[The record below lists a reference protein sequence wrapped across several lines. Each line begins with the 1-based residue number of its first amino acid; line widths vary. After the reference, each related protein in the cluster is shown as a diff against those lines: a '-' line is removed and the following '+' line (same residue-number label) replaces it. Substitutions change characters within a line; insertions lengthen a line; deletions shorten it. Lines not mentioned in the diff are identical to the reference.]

1 MLIIKSNTLKL
12 GTFASALFAASTV
25 CGPAAAQVQDEI
37 IVTATKRDERLIDVP
52 LSISVIGANM
62 IETTGIRDLKEV
74 AEYIPNVEIS
84 QGSDF
89 RSAVTIR
96 GVGAVSRNIGFDTR
110 VGVYVDGIYMG
121 QSPSLNQELL
131 DLQQVEVLRGPQGT
145 LFGKDTVAGAINLIT
160 KKPGDEFEGSASA
173 DVGNFGY
180 TEFKGMVTI
189 PLGDTLSFKGSVSK
203 ADRDGFIRNTG
214 TGNDLMG
221 VDTLSYRG
229 QLRFAPTDNL
239 DINLSF
245 DGLNSDRLFMVGEP
259 VTDMLGLFTLPE
271 DREVNFDF
279 DPNESRDVYGAAL
292 TVEYELD
299 NGFTLKSLSG
309 WRDTEAFF
317 SNATDYSPT
326 SIIFIEYIDEF
337 EQLSQEFQLISPDE
351 GRLDYVVGAYIYK
364 QDAFTNR
371 DVPLGDGFI
380 EGFVAPFVAPA
391 VAPLL
396 GLDPAN
402 LTPADLALISA
413 VAGFGPEG
421 SNATTNTG
429 TVDTNNYALFVNAN
443 YDLTERLTLGLGARY
458 SVVKKDASWI
468 LDGRNSGPFGIGTTN
483 PDAAGAPRPLINDR
497 KDTAFSPAVSLTYSI
512 TDTANIYAKYS
523 SGFKS
528 GGFNLDFINANEL
541 VANSGLE
548 FDKETVD
555 SYEVGVK
562 GTTRNFTFGAAAFLA
577 NFKNY
582 QVNQFI
588 VLDPNASPPLT
599 SIRITNAARVT
610 SKGLEF
616 EATWHPT
623 DSLSFQGTL
632 GLLDAT
638 FDEFPG
644 GATGGA
650 DAAGNTLPG
659 APDFSASFGGQ
670 YTHNLESMG
679 ASLLFRGDLTHR
691 GGIFQNIDNIKTDV
705 AALQP
710 NDPFDFGYAKSLT
723 QINARIGFLPDSE
736 RFELYLWSRNLTN
749 EEQVVSD
756 LQDFFGTKVRQHNIG
771 RTWGVE
777 AIVNF

>member
-1 MLIIKSNTLKL
+1 MSKNTLKL
-12 GTFASALFAASTV
+12 GLLAGTLLASSTLNITAS
-25 CGPAAAQVQDEI
+25 AQVQDEI
-37 IVTATKRDERLIDVP
+37 IVTATKRNERLIDVP
-52 LSISVIGANM
+52 LSISVVGAHM

-89 RSAVTIR
+89 RSSVTIR

-160 KKPGDEFEGSASA
+160 KKPGDEFEGTISA
-173 DVGNFGY
+173 DLGNFGY
-180 TEFKGMVTI
+180 TEFKGMVTV
-189 PLGDTLSFKGSVSK
+189 PLSDTVSFKGSISK

-229 QLRFAPTDNL
+229 QLRFTPRDNL

-279 DPNESRDVYGAAL
+279 DPNESRDVYGVAL
-292 TVEYELD
+292 TVEYELA

-309 WRDTEAFF
+309 WRDTKAFF

-326 SIIFIEYIDEF
+326 SIIFIKYTDEF
-337 EQLSQEFQLISPDE
+337 EQFSQEFQLISPDE
-351 GRLDYVVGAYIYK
+351 GKLDYVVGAYLYT

-402 LTPADLALISA
+402 LTAANLDLISA
-413 VAGFGPEG
+413 IAGFGPEG

-429 TVDTNNYALFVNAN
+429 AVTTNNYALFLNAN
-443 YDLTERLTLGLGARY
+443 YELSDRLTLGIGARY
-458 SVVKKDASWI
+458 SIVEKDASWI

-483 PDAAGAPRPLINDR
+483 PDPITGAPTPLVNDR
-497 KDTAFSPAVSLTYSI
+497 KDTAFSPAVSLTYAV
-512 TDTANIYAKYS
+512 TDTANVYAKYS

-541 VANSGLE
+541 AANAGLE

-555 SYEVGVK
+555 SYELGLK
-562 GTTRNFTFGAAAFLA
+562 GTAGNFSFAAAAFLA
-577 NFKNY
+577 EFSDY

-599 SIRITNAARVT
+599 SIRITNAASVT
-610 SKGLEF
+610 SKGLEL
-616 EATWHPT
+616 EASWRPT
-623 DSLSFQGTL
+623 DELTFQGTL
-632 GLLDAT
+632 GFLDAT
-638 FDEFPG
+638 FDVFPG
-644 GATGGA
+644 GATGGT
-650 DAAGNTLPG
+650 DAAGKALPG
-659 APDFSASFGGQ
+659 APDFSATFGGQ
-670 YTHNLESMG
+670 YIHSLDTMK
-679 ASLLFRGDLTHR
+679 ASVLLRADLTHR
-691 GGIFQNIDNIKTDV
+691 SGIFQSIDNIKTDV
-705 AALQP
+705 AAFEP
-710 NDPFDFGYAKSLT
+710 NNPFDFGYAKALT
-723 QINARIGFLPDSE
+723 QINGRIGFLPDSE
-736 RFELYLWSRNLTN
+736 RFEIYFWGRNLTD
-749 EEQVVSD
+749 EQQVVSD

-771 RTWGVE
+771 RTYGVE
-777 AIVNF
+777 LVANF